1 MMVME
6 AARSASSEKKR
17 VRKPRDAAATRQR
30 ILDAAIGEFAANG
43 FSGARIENIARLAKS
58 NIRMI
63 YHHFGS
69 KDGLYVEVLEH
80 VLDQLREDE
89 LGLDF
94 EHVSPREGVHKIF
107 DFIHGHFASHPELMS
122 LLSSENL
129 NKAEFLQRSSRIPE
143 RASPV
148 IAALNGMLRRGAEQG
163 VFRSDVDALHLYIT
177 IVSLAYFHR
186 SNAHTLSQI
195 FRHDLLD
202 PIWQQQHQDQARDM
216 VFRFL
221 EPPARQG

>member
-1 MMVME
+1 ME
-6 AARSASSEKKR
+6 AARTARSEKS
-17 VRKPRDAAATRQR
+17 KPRQPRNAAATRQR
-30 ILDAAIGEFAANG
+30 ILEAAVSEFAANG
-43 FSGARIENIARLAKS
+43 FSGARIENIARLGKS

-69 KDGLYVEVLEH
+69 KDQLYIEVLEH

-107 DFIHGHFASHPELMS
+107 DFIHSHFASHPDLMS

-129 NKAEFLQRSSRIPE
+129 NKAAFLQRSTKIPE

-148 IAALNGMLRRGAEQG
+148 IAALETLLRRGAEQG
-163 VFRSDVDALHLYIT
+163 VFRTGVDPLHLYVT

-186 SNAHTLSQI
+186 SNAYTLSQI

-202 PIWQQQHQDQARDM
+202 PSWQQQHGEQAREM

-221 EPPARQG
+221 EPLPTQD

>member
-1 MMVME
+1 ME
-6 AARSASSEKKR
+6 AAPTSRSENKR
-17 VRKPRDAAATRQR
+17 SRPPRNAAATRQR
-30 ILDAAIGEFAANG
+30 ILAAAVGEFAANG
-43 FSGARIENIARLAKS
+43 FSGARIENIARAGKS

-69 KDGLYVEVLEH
+69 KDQLYIEVLEH

-94 EHVSPREGVHKIF
+94 EHVSPREGVHRIF

-129 NKAEFLQRSSRIPE
+129 NKAAFLQRSTRIPE

-148 IAALNGMLRRGAEQG
+148 IAALATLLRRGAELG
-163 VFRSDVDALHLYIT
+163 VFRSDVDPLHLYVT

-186 SNAHTLSQI
+186 SNAYTLSQI

-202 PIWQQQHQDQARDM
+202 PAWQLQHREQAREM
-216 VFRFL
+216 VFAFL
-221 EPPARQG
+221 APGNA